1 MLKYITIISGVIY
14 LIFSI
19 VILFK
24 KSPLQKQNR
33 LLGFAFLLMSFYSVY
48 VAVLYDALITQDVD
62 ILKNYLPVEY
72 VWGALMG
79 PVFYFY
85 ILRLLQLESKCGY
98 LKMFIHL
105 LPVFPSVVYLGYFSF
120 LSADD
125 KVILLNQNFK
135 DGIWPIMVLD
145 IIFYIQMTSYLIL
158 SYNHISRQIKLSP
171 ILKIDDQFYNISW
184 LKLFI
189 VIDLTI
195 MICTFPVLIAF
206 PNETNTSVLAQIIMD
221 VQLVYIFVRT
231 FWENGLFSN
240 MPIEGAEI
248 VEDKSSISTLR
259 ISDEISQEY
268 VLMIKVYME
277 NEKPFLKEDCTMQ
290 LVSEGVGIP
299 MHQLSYVLNK
309 CCKKNFSDFVNEYRI
324 DLSRH
329 LLQSISYERMTI
341 EAIGFECGF
350 GSISNFN
357 KAFKKITN
365 MTPSEY
371 RNRMQN
377 A

>member
-1 MLKYITIISGVIY
+1 
-14 LIFSI
+14 
-19 VILFK
+19 
-24 KSPLQKQNR
+24 
-33 LLGFAFLLMSFYSVY
+33 
-48 VAVLYDALITQDVD
+48 
-62 ILKNYLPVEY
+62 
-72 VWGALMG
+72 
-79 PVFYFY
+79 
-85 ILRLLQLESKCGY
+85 
-98 LKMFIHL
+98 
-105 LPVFPSVVYLGYFSF
+105 
-120 LSADD
+120 
-125 KVILLNQNFK
+125 
-135 DGIWPIMVLD
+135 
-145 IIFYIQMTSYLIL
+145 
-158 SYNHISRQIKLSP
+158 
-171 ILKIDDQFYNISW
+171 LKIDDQFYNISW

-206 PNETNTSVLAQIIMD
+206 PNETNTSLLAQLIMD

-240 MPIEGAEI
+240 LPIEGAEI
-248 VEDKSSISTLR
+248 VEDKSSISTLK

-350 GSISNFN
+350 GSKSNFN